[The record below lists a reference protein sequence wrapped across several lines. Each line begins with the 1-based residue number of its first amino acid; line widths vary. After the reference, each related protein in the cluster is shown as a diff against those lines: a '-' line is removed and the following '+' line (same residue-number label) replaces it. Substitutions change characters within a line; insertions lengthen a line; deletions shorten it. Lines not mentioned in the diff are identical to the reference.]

1 MAHTPSFGAEALSRQ
16 VPAERISPPGHHST
30 TTLLTLALK
39 PTSIILVK
47 WVSCPQPEDAVGFL
61 CSPLFGMSL
70 YLTSVTPSLHG
81 CVGFPL
87 AVLSGGS
94 SLAAVQSPH
103 SGGFSCGA
111 QAPGLSGFSSCGSW
125 TLECGFSSCGAR
137 AQLPQGLWDLPGP
150 RVEPVFPALAGGFST
165 NEPPGKPHTSPS
177 NAPYNLI
184 IMFTCQ

>member
-81 CVGFPL
+81 CVG
-87 AVLSGGS
+87 S
-94 SLAAVQSPH
+94 SLVAARGPLTVVAC
-103 SGGFSCGA
+103 CGTRA
-111 QAPGLSGFSSCGSW
+111 PAAAAPGL
-125 TLECGFSSCGAR
+125 R
-137 AQLPQGLWDLPGP
+137 AQSL
-150 RVEPVFPALAGGFST
+150 
-165 NEPPGKPHTSPS
+165 
-177 NAPYNLI
+177 
-184 IMFTCQ
+184 